1 MQISNLINLHRFTIL
16 LGKNGSGKS
25 TLLRSLDRN
34 DSAIKYITPERGGT
48 LKYEPNIDN
57 NIQQN
62 PTWLSETRR
71 RNRYESFRQQSAAQ
85 FRNLEI
91 LFLRELERTP

>member
-1 MQISNLINLHRFTIL
+1 MQIQALISTHRFTII

-34 DSAIKYITPERGGT
+34 DPAVKYITPERGGT
-48 LKYEPNIDN
+48 LKYEPSIDN

-62 PTWLSETRR
+62 INWLSD
-71 RNRYESFRQQSAAQ
+71 
-85 FRNLEI
+85 
-91 LFLRELERTP
+91 